1 MLKVSICVGL
11 SLVAISCSHQN
22 TKMVGLHES
31 KTRDLAQQSQHVTPL
46 IPRSIL
52 YSPGEIMR
60 VRMSPDGKWLAS
72 VRPLVVQGKN
82 KYNIFIT
89 PMEKPHEVGQAVL
102 PEPVERMPMYQWSM
116 LPGFMTYTRDVGGNE
131 NDQLFLID
139 INLKKEINLTN
150 NTEVKVRGV
159 HFNQSKP
166 NLIYFSSNAR
176 DAKYFDQYVLNLTD
190 NKVQMLYQNSE
201 SFLSILFNEDDQPR
215 FAYKYNEQGGMDT
228 FVYNKG
234 SKSWTIYKTVPFEF
248 VPGFSLVAFDQK
260 RDQLYYLDGQG
271 SDTGDLVM
279 VNLSNQ
285 KTKIVVKKPKAQ
297 ISGGISPFDEVGG
310 PLAYIMEYEKPE
322 VVALNKKFA
331 QELKLL
337 EQQLPQGS
345 HFSIVSQTQKD
356 DQWLLALNLDRA
368 SIHYYLWN
376 RMDKK
381 AQFLFAMK
389 PELDKQPL
397 VAMHPVTIKSR
408 DGLKLVS
415 YLSLPLGHEWDAK
428 NKKIKGAPLPM
439 ILDVHGGPWA
449 RDSWGFSPTHQLY
462 ANRGYAVL
470 SVNFR
475 GSTGFGQAF
484 ERASFGQW
492 GAKMHDDLIDA
503 TQWAIENKI
512 ALADKV
518 VISGGSYGG
527 YATLVGLTFTPDVFA
542 AGVNTVGVAN
552 LVTMQQSIPS
562 YWKPFRANS
571 IRRMGADVETPE
583 GQAFLW
589 SRSPL
594 SRVDQ
599 IKKPLLIGHGD
610 NDPRVKLAE
619 AQQIT
624 DAMVQHKLP
633 VTLVRFPDEGH
644 GFARPENSATFIAIE
659 ENFLA
664 TILGGRAEAIEIDPQ
679 SSINVSQGANLIAG
693 LCEALK
699 KVKKS
704 GQGCY

>member
-1 MLKVSICVGL
+1 MKYLMSL
-11 SLVAISCSHQN
+11 SLFAVSCSHQN
-22 TKMVGLHES
+22 TKVAIPVEAHHREV
-31 KTRDLAQQSQHVTPL
+31 AQQGSSEVPL
-46 IPRSIL
+46 IPRSVL
-52 YSPGEIMR
+52 FSPGEIMR

-72 VRPLVVQGKN
+72 VRPLLDQGKN

-89 PMEKPHEVGQAVL
+89 SMDKPHEVGQAVL

-116 LPGFMTYTRDVGGNE
+116 LPGFMTYTKDIGGNE
-131 NDQLFLID
+131 NDQLFLVD
-139 INLKKEINLTN
+139 INSKKEVNLTN
-150 NTEVKVRGV
+150 NTAVKVRGV

-166 NLIYFSSNAR
+166 NFVYFSSNAR
-176 DAKYFDQYVLNLTD
+176 DPKYFDQYVLDLTVRQ
-190 NKVQMLYQNSE
+190 VQMLYQNDE
-201 SFLSILFNEDDQPR
+201 SFLSILFNEKDQPR

-228 FVYNKG
+228 FVYNLKTT
-234 SKSWTIYKTVPFEF
+234 KWVLYKTIPFEF
-248 VPGFSLVAFDQK
+248 VPGFSLLAFDQK
-260 RDQLYYLDGQG
+260 NDNLYYLDGQG
-271 SDTGDLVM
+271 SDTGDLLM
-279 VNLSNQ
+279 VNLQTQ
-285 KTKIVVKKPKAQ
+285 KSKVIVKKPKAQ

-331 QELKLL
+331 QELKSLSK
-337 EQQLPQGS
+337 QLPKGS
-345 HFSIVSQTQKD
+345 SFSIVSQTQKD
-356 DQWLLALNLDRA
+356 EQWLLALNLDRA

-397 VAMHPVTIKSR
+397 VAMHPVIIKSR

-415 YLSLPLGHEWDAK
+415 YLSLPAGQEWDAK
-428 NKKIKGAPLPM
+428 NQKIKGSPLPL

-449 RDSWGFSPTHQLY
+449 RDSWGFSASHQLY

-484 ERASFGQW
+484 ERASFGEW

-503 TQWAIENKI
+503 TQWAIQHKI
-512 ALADKV
+512 AIADKV

-527 YATLVGLTFTPDVFA
+527 YATLIGLTFTPDVFA

-589 SRSPL
+589 ERSPL

-624 DAMVQHKLP
+624 DAMVKHKLP

-664 TILGGRAEAIEIDPQ
+664 SILGGRSEPIEIAPQ
-679 SSINVSQGANLIAG
+679 SSINVSQGADLIKG

-704 GQGCY
+704 GQGCH